1 MSRSPPRAPTTAAE
15 VPAASASSWWRSYLD
30 RFREAARMALLAM
43 NAHRMRAFLT
53 MLGIIIGVASVVLVL
68 ALGKGSRLRFVLLL
82 FILTVSL
89 APIRDVLCVFAA
101 GSV

>member
-1 MSRSPPRAPTTAAE
+1 PTQAQTTAAE

-53 MLGIIIGVASVVLVL
+53 MPGIIIGVAPVVLVP
-68 ALGKGSRLRFVLLL
+68 ALGKGSQARVLKDINRLGTNTLEF
-82 FILTVSL
+82 
-89 APIRDVLCVFAA
+89 
-101 GSV
+101 